1 MTKFV
6 AILNDPISGTTLGE
20 HYFHYDDPHPPLP
33 ITGKINGNVSTK
45 VFINGL
51 GIATVG
57 STTEEIDACCGG
69 DNTGGVIVTGFDK
82 ITIKGK
88 AIAMVGSEIEAHDG
102 SAVVSAS
109 NQQLL
114 TVG

>member
-1 MTKFV
+1 MAQFV

-20 HYFHYDDPHPPLP
+20 HHFHHDHPHPPLP

-51 GIATVG
+51 GVATVG
-57 STTEEIDACCGG
+57 STTEEKDDCCGG
-69 DNTGGVIVTGFDK
+69 DNTGGVIITGFDK
-82 ITIKGK
+82 VTLKGK
-88 AIAMVGSEIEAHDG
+88 AIAMVGSEIEAHNG

-109 NQQLL
+109 SQNLL